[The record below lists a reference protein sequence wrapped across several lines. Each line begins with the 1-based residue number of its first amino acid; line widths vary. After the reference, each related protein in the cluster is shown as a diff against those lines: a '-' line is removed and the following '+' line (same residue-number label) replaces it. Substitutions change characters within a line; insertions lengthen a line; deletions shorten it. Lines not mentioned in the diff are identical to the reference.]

1 MHRPCVRHLAVLGA
15 FALIG
20 AVPAA
25 ACGSEALSPL
35 PIETPT
41 QSAPATPTQ
50 LPPATPSQP
59 AVAAPSVW
67 RPPVTIPSPSTKP
80 ATPQLT
86 PTQTQSSTCWG
97 AIRYD
102 LDLLN
107 TELALVRPMC
117 FKTGGVLRLQG
128 IGPGL
133 VTAEPAALVVQS
145 YEAAV
150 VDIAFIRPGT
160 VTVTI
165 PQDEQIYTITV
176 VVNA

>member
-1 MHRPCVRHLAVLGA
+1 MHRPGARHLAALGVFVLVGVA
-15 FALIG
+15 
-20 AVPAA
+20 PAA
-25 ACGSEALSPL
+25 ACGSSALSPL

-41 QSAPATPTQ
+41 QPAPATATQ
-50 LPPATPSQP
+50 PPSATPGRTAVAAPRASMPPATPS
-59 AVAAPSVW
+59 
-67 RPPVTIPSPSTKP
+67 PSTRP
-80 ATPQLT
+80 ASPQPK
-86 PTQTQSSTCWG
+86 PTQTHTSTCWG

-102 LDLLN
+102 LDLQN

-133 VTAEPAALVVQS
+133 VTAEPATLVIQS

-165 PQDEQIYTITV
+165 PQDEQVYTITV